1 MALSAFEKE
10 FKAARDRG
18 AKDFE
23 FNGKSYNTKLKDDS
37 APAKS
42 SSKSENYSNE
52 GRGSTE
58 KPSTGGYSN
67 EGRGSKPKVST
78 DYTPGKVPSSEQA
91 AANRAAAVDTA
102 KSVAGSIGD
111 YVRNF
116 KTPAERRSEEAKNPA
131 PKSSSSDF
139 NEDALSSGSAM
150 KRGGA
155 VKKMASGGMASSR
168 ADGIAQRGKTR
179 GKIC

>member
-1 MALSAFEKE
+1 MAKQLSAFEKE

-37 APAKS
+37 APASKTSSKTEEEKS
-42 SSKSENYSNE
+42 STGSDSASKNL
-52 GRGSTE
+52 GSAV
-58 KPSTGGYSN
+58 
-67 EGRGSKPKVST
+67 GSRKVQP
-78 DYTPGKVPSSEQA
+78 DFTPGKVPSSEQA
-91 AANRAAAVDTA
+91 SANRAAVVDTA

-116 KTPAERRSEEAKNPA
+116 KTPAERRSEEAKNPTPKA
-131 PKSSSSDF
+131 PKSDDT

-150 KRGGA
+150 KRGGS

-179 GKIC
+179 GKMC